1 MAVDSIPTLT
11 FNGEARPPLPLVHN
25 ADHLYSVVLF
35 PDLFPLQPG
44 FPDET
49 TPWLTLDGSYM
60 NIVFCQLGDCENG
73 VNINAGNS
81 LAALFNGPFIAAGT
95 SYGFTHSPYA
105 QADWHMS
112 PIPLP
117 AALPLFA
124 TGLAAIAWLRRK
136 VA

>member
-1 MAVDSIPTLT
+1 MVSISMR
-11 FNGEARPPLPLVHN
+11 E
-25 ADHLYSVVLF
+25 S
-35 PDLFPLQPG
+35 
-44 FPDET
+44 
-49 TPWLTLDGSYM
+49 
-60 NIVFCQLGDCENG
+60 
-73 VNINAGNS
+73 S
-81 LAALFNGPFIAAGT
+81 LASLFNGPFIAAGT

>member
-11 FNGEARPPLPLVHN
+11 FNGEARPSLPLVHN

-60 NIVFCQLGDCENG
+60 NVVFCQLGDCENG
-73 VNINAGNS
+73 VNINEGNS
-81 LAALFNGPFIAAGT
+81 LASLFNGPFIAAGT